1 MAATARH
8 EAELKKKALEE
19 VKKARDP
26 IDKIRWQCLSRGA
39 AGIRDLGR
47 VFRNFDDSGDQQL
60 DYKEFCKGTSEHIL
74 RATVP
79 YIRGKY
85 KTGTSRDLLTEIPFF
100 HCIFFYKKGNSFQR
114 EPKNTRKF
122 VKKPIQRIKYR
133 VLLLIR
139 YYIKHALLEQTILF
153 ELIVK

>member
-85 KTGTSRDLLTEIPFF
+85 KTGKSRDLQTEIPFF
-100 HCIFFYKKGNSFQR
+100 HLTFSSTKKRQFFSKG
-114 EPKNTRKF
+114 
-122 VKKPIQRIKYR
+122 
-133 VLLLIR
+133 
-139 YYIKHALLEQTILF
+139 A
-153 ELIVK
+153 